1 MAVWRRANLNWTS
14 WWFSTAPRRSAGCV
28 RCCRRP
34 VRWALST
41 RWPQRWMPKMLAVD
55 AVEENKWLEHVR
67 TNDWLLNFHPQWTM
81 IFKGKH
87 MMLRLSRLNHFS
99 FGLAFV
105 LVQAKGHTN
114 GSGLN
119 CGFESRSHYG
129 GTESNWNK
137 IMVGFSNNQ
146 ELHTHTHHI
155 GSSATRTGGSP
166 WHDIGCATLGSTP
179 LDQAGHWI
187 SWESTGCKN
196 GFGWMELPSGIIWL
210 FNIAM
215 AWKITIFN
223 R

>member
-146 ELHTHTHHI
+146 ELHTHIISEVQPPELGAHLDIISGAQLWARHPWIKPVT
-155 GSSATRTGGSP
+155 GSAGSP
-166 WHDIGCATLGSTP
+166 RDAKMA
-179 LDQAGHWI
+179 LDEWNYHLV
-187 SWESTGCKN
+187 S
-196 GFGWMELPSGIIWL
+196 SGYLI
-210 FNIAM
+210 
-215 AWKITIFN
+215 
-223 R
+223 

>member
-146 ELHTHTHHI
+146 ELHTHTSYRKFSHQNW
-155 GSSATRTGGSP
+155 GLTLTSYRVRNFGL
-166 WHDIGCATLGSTP
+166 DTLGSSRS
-179 LDQAGHWI
+179 LDQLGVHGMQKWL
-187 SWESTGCKN
+187 WMN
-196 GFGWMELPSGIIWL
+196 G
-210 FNIAM
+210 
-215 AWKITIFN
+215 ITIWYHLVI
-223 R
+223 